1 MRQLLR
7 HMKAYIEK
15 KHYHVGKKVAD
26 LGLVWHPDT
35 LFQPNDIS
43 VGSSFFCR
51 KYRFKHIYFQ
61 DHKPEIN
68 ALQQLYIIYLF
79 FFFLA
84 DLNIDITFAEHTCYS
99 FFTAQ
104 KDFFSKCDQIQRK
117 FQIQPHL
124 PMKSSME
131 TSFLCN
137 ICLLKSAVRKL
148 FKFNTTAVKQSLFIH
163 LIIALIYF
171 F

>member
-1 MRQLLR
+1 MKELRSEYFVVFTKIFEYIFNKYAAFLTDADTRQLLR

-68 ALQQLYIIYLF
+68 VL
-79 FFFLA
+79 
-84 DLNIDITFAEHTCYS
+84 
-99 FFTAQ
+99 
-104 KDFFSKCDQIQRK
+104 
-117 FQIQPHL
+117 
-124 PMKSSME
+124 
-131 TSFLCN
+131 
-137 ICLLKSAVRKL
+137 
-148 FKFNTTAVKQSLFIH
+148 
-163 LIIALIYF
+163 
-171 F
+171 